1 MTMQFFFFLFGV
13 NWVWQIF
20 IVQILL
26 ICYYMRHWGLKNE
39 ASSLIDTDHM
49 DLVLSF
55 ANHIQMRVKNKNSNK
70 FRKSSQTVV

>member
-1 MTMQFFFFLFGV
+1 
-13 NWVWQIF
+13 
-20 IVQILL
+20 
-26 ICYYMRHWGLKNE
+26 MRHWGLQNE